1 VAFTLIEPLVAVPG
15 AVPTGT
21 KPRATRFTLIELL
34 AVPGVARRAERSIR
48 FTLIELLV
56 VIAIIAILA
65 AMLLPAL
72 KSARDVAKS
81 ALCKGNLRQIGLAA
95 AVYAVD
101 FNDQLW
107 FNSTVYG
114 INYILAQNSDYLK
127 QDGDETRCPA
137 SASGLPRRNYSGMGW
152 YYSSAYDSTLHFN
165 YTSHSPVGGGVG
177 SARSIRMA
185 TFRKKTLNNL
195 GAEINPQV
203 TSPSGL
209 VLQGDATMM
218 KQTYTGVDNIQMV
231 GGLDQAGDPPT
242 LDLDGNIQFENLAY
256 RHQRRPN
263 VLFYDFH
270 VDSPYAGYLSVPVQR
285 GFTNYG
291 STAFDAGKWRPL

>member
-1 VAFTLIEPLVAVPG
+1 MPASSETVSTL
-15 AVPTGT
+15 
-21 KPRATRFTLIELL
+21 ATCPVSR
-34 AVPGVARRAERSIR
+34 PARRAGHAPG

-72 KSARDVAKS
+72 KTARDVAKS
-81 ALCKGNLRQIGLAA
+81 ALCKGNLRQVGLAA

-101 FNDQLW
+101 YNDQLW

-127 QDGDETRCPA
+127 QDGNETRCPA

-152 YYSSAYDSTLHFN
+152 YYSSAYDATLYFR
-165 YTSHSPVGGGVG
+165 YTEHSPYGGGAG
-177 SARSIRMA
+177 TARSIRLGSFM
-185 TFRKKTLNNL
+185 KKTLNAL
-195 GAEINPQV
+195 GSGINPEV

-209 VLQGDATMM
+209 VLEGDAAMM
-218 KQTYTGVDNIQMV
+218 SQTYSGVPNIQLA
-231 GGLDQAGDPPT
+231 GGLDQAGATIT
-242 LDLDGNIQFENLAY
+242 LDVDGNIQFEYLAY

-270 VDSPYAGYLSVPVQR
+270 VDSPYAAYLSVPRQR
-285 GFTNYG
+285 GFTEYN
-291 STAFDAGKWRPL
+291 STAFDPAKWRPL